1 MKQDVVGVRTA
12 QDLERKYNF
21 SSMQKAIK
29 QSEQGIVSQGS
40 DHAVQCEK
48 CTGVIQY

>member
-1 MKQDVVGVRTA
+1 MKQDAVGVRTA

-29 QSEQGIVSQGS
+29 QSEQGITKISS
-40 DHAVQCEK
+40 ERFSPYSPS
-48 CTGVIQY
+48 TISSP